1 VRGVVF
7 PREFIPVAEELGLMS
22 ELGAHVLRRACLAAR
37 GWHEAFPGRRDVAVS
52 VNLSP
57 PELAD
62 PALAETVARTL
73 FEARL
78 PAESLM
84 LEITETDAMSDLDS
98 AHKRMA
104 ELRELGV
111 KLVLDDFG
119 TGHSSLERLD
129 SFPLDAV
136 KIAKPFV
143 DRLLDPN
150 CDVSFIGTFVRL
162 ARSLRLE
169 CIAEGVEHAA
179 QVPLLLERGC
189 TLGQGF
195 HFSEPL
201 GEAELHAYLRAPLQ
215 DVG

>member
-1 VRGVVF
+1 
-7 PREFIPVAEELGLMS
+7 MS
-22 ELGAHVLRRACLAAR
+22 QLGASILRSACAAAR
-37 GWHEAFPGRRDVAVS
+37 EWQDAHPAHHEIAVS

-57 PELAD
+57 SELAD
-62 PALAETVARTL
+62 PSLAETVARTL

-78 PAESLM
+78 PAEKLM
-84 LEITETDAMSDLDS
+84 LEITETDVMWDLDA

-111 KLVLDDFG
+111 QLVLDDFG
-119 TGHSSLERLD
+119 TGRSSLERLD

-150 CDVSFIGTFVRL
+150 CDVGFIDTFVRL
-162 ARSLRLE
+162 AHSLHMR
-169 CIAEGVEHAA
+169 CIAEGIEHAA

-195 HFSEPL
+195 HFAAPLDRSEI
-201 GEAELHAYLRAPLQ
+201 AAYLTTPRLREA
-215 DVG
+215 G